1 MHKILESTTVSEKTL
16 ANLPSDSLEDM
27 LNSLQVRIAYSKYY
41 MLLKQTLIEKCK
53 YMFFQLILVS
63 LKRSEKDLN
72 ILETSAGNN
81 PNITDTV
88 ETMTQLKRKILDL
101 ILRSKSGIAL
111 ITVS

>member
-1 MHKILESTTVSEKTL
+1 
-16 ANLPSDSLEDM
+16 
-27 LNSLQVRIAYSKYY
+27 
-41 MLLKQTLIEKCK
+41 
-53 YMFFQLILVS
+53 MFFQLILVS

>member
-1 MHKILESTTVSEKTL
+1 
-16 ANLPSDSLEDM
+16 
-27 LNSLQVRIAYSKYY
+27 
-41 MLLKQTLIEKCK
+41 
-53 YMFFQLILVS
+53 MFFQLILVS

-101 ILRSKSGIAL
+101 ILRSMSGIAL
-111 ITVS
+111 MTVS